1 MNPLHLLHK
10 STTPLR
16 GQVIWITG
24 ASAGI
29 GKALAVALAA
39 QGATLV
45 LSARRV
51 DALHAVLALCQAKG
65 NAPHVVMPLDV
76 TDSLACDAA
85 YWDILRQTGK
95 VDWLINNA
103 GVSQRALVMDTL
115 PEVDRQIMEL
125 DYFAAVNLT
134 RKVLPDMLKRQSGRV
149 VFVSS
154 VAGLVGTQYRASY
167 AAAKAALHLW
177 ANSMRAELGGQGI
190 QVNVIFPGYVKT
202 DVSVNA
208 LVGDGSTLGSMD
220 DAQAQ
225 AMSADEFAQR
235 AVKGL
240 LNNQEFL
247 VIGGV
252 KERFSVLLSRVSPR
266 VLYQVIRRVKVR

>member
-103 GVSQRALVMDTL
+103 GVSQRSLVMDTL